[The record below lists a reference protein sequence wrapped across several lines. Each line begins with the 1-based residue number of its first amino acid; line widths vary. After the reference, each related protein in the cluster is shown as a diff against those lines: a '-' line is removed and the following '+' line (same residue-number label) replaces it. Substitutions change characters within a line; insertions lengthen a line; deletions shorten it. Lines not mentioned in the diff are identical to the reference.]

1 MNLGMG
7 RFNRWMAMVTAGIS
21 LAAVTST
28 LAAAPALAQV
38 AYGSYIGIGASVG
51 LSDDDNGD
59 GDGVSGVIAGRYRFL
74 EAPIS
79 ARAQAL
85 VFGDSFA
92 FVPTVSY
99 DVPLSWNTDA
109 YLGAGVAFTGGDEPS
124 AVGDTTSFVLQPGV
138 DYIMPNNNL
147 VLFGNAI
154 IAFDAFEAGGGTA
167 FSLQGGVGVQF

>member
-1 MNLGMG
+1 MG
-7 RFNRWMAMVTAGIS
+7 RFEHWLATVAAGVALGAVAMG
-21 LAAVTST
+21 AV
-28 LAAAPALAQV
+28 PVQAQV
-38 AYGSYIGIGASVG
+38 AYGSYIGAGASVG
-51 LSDDDNGD
+51 LTEDDNGD
-59 GDGVSGVIAGRYRFL
+59 GDGISGVIAGRYRFL

-92 FVPTVSY
+92 IVPTVSY
-99 DVPLSWNTDA
+99 DVPLNWNTDA

-124 AVGDTTSFVLQPGV
+124 AVGDKTSFVLQPGV

-154 IAFDAFEAGGGTA
+154 IAFDAYENGGGTA
-167 FSLQGGVGVQF
+167 LSLQGGVGVQF